1 MQNDNTIIESVKL
14 LISRLEHLSADSRYA
29 HRASGLRGSL
39 WRCLEEMEDR
49 SKRSQCN
56 CSPSI
61 SDGSQCNCGPSPAS
75 DGSQLHCD
83 PPSASD
89 RTQLHC
95 DPPYLEGLMAQ
106 GYEYLEA
113 AAREIVAPEK

>member
-39 WRCLEEMEDR
+39 WRCLEELEE
-49 SKRSQCN
+49 
-56 CSPSI
+56 
-61 SDGSQCNCGPSPAS
+61 GSQCNCDAS
-75 DGSQLHCD
+75 
-83 PPSASD
+83 SAKKPCEGEETFARSD
-89 RTQLHC
+89 QAQLHC

>member
-1 MQNDNTIIESVKL
+1 MQNDNTIIDSVKL
-14 LISRLEHLSADSRYA
+14 LIARLEHLSADSRYA

-39 WRCLEEMEDR
+39 WRCLEELEANG
-49 SKRSQCN
+49 SQCN

-61 SDGSQCNCGPSPAS
+61 SDK
-75 DGSQLHCD
+75 SQLHCD
-83 PPSASD
+83 LPN
-89 RTQLHC
+89 
-95 DPPYLEGLMAQ
+95 LERLMAQ

>member
-14 LISRLEHLSADSRYA
+14 LIARLEHLSADSRYA

-56 CSPSI
+56 YSPSI
-61 SDGSQCNCGPSPAS
+61 SDGS
-75 DGSQLHCD
+75 
-83 PPSASD
+83 
-89 RTQLHC
+89 QLHC

-106 GYEYLEA
+106 GYTYLEA

>member
-39 WRCLEEMEDR
+39 WRYLEEMEEGSD
-49 SKRSQCN
+49 RSQCN

-61 SDGSQCNCGPSPAS
+61 SDGSQCNCDAS
-75 DGSQLHCD
+75 
-83 PPSASD
+83 SAKKPCEGEETFARSD
-89 RTQLHC
+89 QAQLHC

-106 GYEYLEA
+106 GYKYLEA

>member
-14 LISRLEHLSADSRYA
+14 LIARLEHLSADSRYA

-39 WRCLEEMEDR
+39 WRCVEEMEDR

-61 SDGSQCNCGPSPAS
+61 SDGE
-75 DGSQLHCD
+75 
-83 PPSASD
+83 
-89 RTQLHC
+89 QLHC

-106 GYEYLEA
+106 GYAYLEA

>member
-14 LISRLEHLSADSRYA
+14 LIARLEHLSADSRYA

-39 WRCLEEMEDR
+39 WRCVEEMEEGSHASR
-49 SKRSQCN
+49 NR
-56 CSPSI
+56 SPSI
-61 SDGSQCNCGPSPAS
+61 SDESQCNCDPSPTLER
-75 DGSQLHCD
+75 SQLY
-83 PPSASD
+83 
-89 RTQLHC
+89 C

>member
-39 WRCLEEMEDR
+39 WRCLEEMEEGA
-49 SKRSQCN
+49 QCN

-61 SDGSQCNCGPSPAS
+61 SDKS
-75 DGSQLHCD
+75 
-83 PPSASD
+83 
-89 RTQLHC
+89 QLHC

-106 GYEYLEA
+106 GYKYLEA

>member
-1 MQNDNTIIESVKL
+1 MISIMQNDNTLIESVKL

-29 HRASGLRGSL
+29 HRASGLRGEL
-39 WRCLEEMEDR
+39 WRCLEELEDR
-49 SKRSQCN
+49 PDRSQCN
-56 CSPSI
+56 CSPS
-61 SDGSQCNCGPSPAS
+61 PATDKS
-75 DGSQLHCD
+75 
-83 PPSASD
+83 
-89 RTQLHC
+89 QLHC

>member
-39 WRCLEEMEDR
+39 WRCVEEIEAADR
-49 SKRSQCN
+49 
-56 CSPSI
+56 
-61 SDGSQCNCGPSPAS
+61 
-75 DGSQLHCD
+75 SQLHCD
-83 PPSASD
+83 PPE
-89 RTQLHC
+89 
-95 DPPYLEGLMAQ
+95 LERLIDQ
-106 GYEYLEA
+106 GYKILEA

>member
-39 WRCLEEMEDR
+39 WRCLEELE
-49 SKRSQCN
+49 
-56 CSPSI
+56 
-61 SDGSQCNCGPSPAS
+61 DGSQCNCDPSEM
-75 DGSQLHCD
+75 DGSQLHCS
-83 PPSASD
+83 PSSIADKS
-89 RTQLHC
+89 QLHC
-95 DPPYLEGLMAQ
+95 DLPNLERLMAQ
-106 GYEYLEA
+106 GYQYLEA